1 MSTHRKRDNC
11 HDSMPE
17 SSQAERKKVACALRF
32 NGNEALEG
40 HINDRISNI
49 PRGKPPVITEA
60 CLRLYACGPSN
71 HTRYEYVI
79 KIKTDPDQR
88 KLGQGRISELIEE
101 MDFARHIADNK
112 GNYEIVSPELTLFT
126 GIFDA
131 SDTSSDDEEESSCD
145 DEEESSCGDEE
156 ESSCGDEEE
165 ASCGDEEESSCG
177 DEEEASCD
185 DEEDSSSYN
194 GSPSSDN
201 GDSSGDEENHDLHT
215 E

>member
-1 MSTHRKRDNC
+1 
-11 HDSMPE
+11 MPE
-17 SSQAERKKVACALRF
+17 SSQAGVEHSNNSGSTEEKRKKVACALRF
-32 NGNEALEG
+32 NRNEALEG

-131 SDTSSDDEEESSCD
+131 SDTSSDDKEESSCDDEEESSCD
-145 DEEESSCGDEE
+145 DEEESSCD
-156 ESSCGDEEE
+156 DEEE
-165 ASCGDEEESSCG
+165 ASCGDEEE
-177 DEEEASCD
+177 ASYD

-201 GDSSGDEENHDLHT
+201 GDSSGDEENHDRDT

>member
-1 MSTHRKRDNC
+1 
-11 HDSMPE
+11 MPE
-17 SSQAERKKVACALRF
+17 SSQAGVEHSNNSGSTEEKRKKVACALRF

-88 KLGQGRISELIEE
+88 KLGQGRISEHIEE

-156 ESSCGDEEE
+156 E
-165 ASCGDEEESSCG
+165 
-177 DEEEASCD
+177 ASCD